1 MTDYRVS
8 LDVYSGPLD
17 LLLFLI
23 RREEVDIYDIPIAKV
38 TKQYVE
44 YIDMLEL
51 VDPEVVSEFLVL
63 AATLME
69 IKSRMLLP
77 TPPMEEG
84 DEEMVDPR
92 SELIRQL
99 LEYKKFK
106 DAAHR
111 LEDDAEQRAMRY
123 TRKPVAPPSP
133 TDELELDNLQI
144 WDLFEAFR
152 RLLEQTGQAERVHRV
167 GVDDTPI
174 ALHAADVV
182 DALSRA
188 GDKLEFETL
197 FAGRGRPEMIG
208 LFLSLLELI
217 RQHRISVRQDVAFG
231 PIYVVLLDATPLDQA
246 AIPDI
251 ESAADSEDSSDS
263 GDALDS
269 PQTIDDDSEA
279 QADDASDEMDLSTE
293 PIQEEVSDETE

>member
-1 MTDYRVS
+1 MTDYRVA

-23 RREEVDIYDIPIAKV
+23 RREEVDIYDIPIATV

-44 YIDMLEL
+44 YIDVLEL
-51 VDPEVVSEFLVL
+51 VDPEIVSEFLVL
-63 AATLME
+63 AATLIE
-69 IKSRMLLP
+69 IKSRTLLP
-77 TPPMEEG
+77 TPPAEEG
-84 DEEMVDPR
+84 DEELVDPR
-92 SELIRQL
+92 SELVRQL

-111 LEDDAEQRAMRY
+111 LEDDAEQRAMRF
-123 TRKPVAPPSP
+123 TRKPSAPPSP
-133 TDELELDNLQI
+133 SEELELDNLQV

-174 ALHAADVV
+174 ALHAADIA

-188 GDKLEFETL
+188 DDKLQFETL
-197 FAGRGRPEMIG
+197 FAGRDRPEMIG
-208 LFLSLLELI
+208 LFLALLELI
-217 RQHRISVRQDVAFG
+217 RQHRVSVRQDIAFG
-231 PIYVVLLDATPLDQA
+231 PIYVVLLDAAPLDQA

-251 ESAADSEDSSDS
+251 DSEPDSSDPS
-263 GDALDS
+263 DS
-269 PQTIDDDSEA
+269 AESADTSDLPHPESESP
-279 QADDASDEMDLSTE
+279 ADDPGDETDLSE
-293 PIQEEVSDETE
+293 QPMQERE